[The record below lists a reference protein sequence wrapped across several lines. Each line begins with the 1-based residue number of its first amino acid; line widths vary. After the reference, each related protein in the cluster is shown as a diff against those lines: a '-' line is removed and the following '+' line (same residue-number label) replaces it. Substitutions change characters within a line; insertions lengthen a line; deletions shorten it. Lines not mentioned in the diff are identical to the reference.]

1 MTNGTVNLGGTG
13 GETMSGA
20 EELAGDPSQPAAS
33 AYATSSVSTQAQSN
47 AFDKHNPRHLLRL
60 FGAVCVASVLVIML
74 LAGYGVHRI
83 YSHEKIRDAEQ
94 DAVAVGQAIFIQ
106 ELDVLTRRD
115 SAGRER
121 IQVEREN
128 FSGLDQRM
136 RKYLH
141 PFNMFKIKVYSHDKT
156 IVYSTDH
163 SIIGK
168 VDSGNA
174 RLERV
179 LRSAETDSK
188 LQTKDKV
195 ADFAGET
202 RFNVD
207 VVETYLPIKAGD
219 AIIGSFEVYIDVTP
233 ARERVPKVLA
243 SSLAVLFSVLAV
255 VFGGLFMVMR
265 KGTLWLEQAQDK
277 LRALAATDMLTGIFN
292 RRYLMG
298 RIQEEYS
305 RMARERRTAV
315 KHCLGF
321 VMVDIDHFKTINDTY
336 GHVAGDEI
344 LRQVSARLKGSL
356 RAHDVIGRYGGEEF
370 LATLPHTDLEEAKEV
385 AERMRGA
392 IRAAPFDVDGAAVK
406 VTVSAGVARSENGEE
421 DMLPALRRADANL
434 YRAKG
439 EGRDRICA

>member
-1 MTNGTVNLGGTG
+1 
-13 GETMSGA
+13 
-20 EELAGDPSQPAAS
+20 
-33 AYATSSVSTQAQSN
+33 
-47 AFDKHNPRHLLRL
+47 
-60 FGAVCVASVLVIML
+60 
-74 LAGYGVHRI
+74 VHRI

-94 DAVAVGQAIFIQ
+94 DAVAVGHAIFMQ
-106 ELDVLTRRD
+106 EQHVLTKRD
-115 SAGRER
+115 SGGRER
-121 IQVEREN
+121 IQVEPEN
-128 FSGLDQRM
+128 FAGLDERM

-156 IVYSTDH
+156 IVYSTDP
-163 SIIGK
+163 SLIGK

-179 LRSAETDSK
+179 LRFAEPDSK
-188 LQTKDKV
+188 LQTKDRV
-195 ADFAGET
+195 ADLAGET
-202 RFNVD
+202 RFNVE
-207 VVETYLPIKAGD
+207 VVETYLPITAGD

-336 GHVAGDEI
+336 GHVVGDEI
-344 LRQVSARLKGSL
+344 LRQVSARLKDSL

-370 LATLPHTDLEEAKEV
+370 LATLPHTDLDEAKEV
-385 AERMRGA
+385 ADRMRRA
-392 IRAAPFDVDGAAVK
+392 IRAASFDVGGAAVK
-406 VTVSAGVARSENGEE
+406 VTVSAGVARSENGEDE
-421 DMLPALRRADANL
+421 MLPALRRADSNL
-434 YRAKG
+434 YRAKS
-439 EGRDRICA
+439 EGRDRVCV